1 MAGTPG
7 MMHIDLLEGSCEQ
20 WVIRLRA
27 GHLAGTPVARADG
40 ITLYAPP
47 GQQNLLAGLQLDHR
61 GDLSGAG
68 FLIRTPEGM
77 RSCAC
82 GAAFSPLKGAGPTG
96 K

>member
-1 MAGTPG
+1 

-47 GQQNLLAGLQLDHR
+47 GNR
-61 GDLSGAG
+61 TCWPVCSSTTGA
-68 FLIRTPEGM
+68 I
-77 RSCAC
+77 
-82 GAAFSPLKGAGPTG
+82 
-96 K
+96 